1 MSEFIIRPN
10 HSLSARGTIGA
21 ITVFALV
28 LGLISIRLAY
38 MGYWLIIPFLL
49 LDLVAV
55 AFAFY
60 YIRKK
65 CCIHETVKIDDKQL
79 FIEHHELRNAQ
90 SWGFDLPWV
99 QVKLQKHAH
108 PWQPS
113 RLLIGSHG
121 KWIELASFLTDEERA
136 ALSNELK
143 QTISKRLQ
151 YV

>member
-10 HSLSARGTIGA
+10 HSLSARGTLGA
-21 ITVFALV
+21 VLAFGVV
-28 LGLISIRLAY
+28 LGLIAVRLAY
-38 MGYWLIIPFLL
+38 MGFWLMIPFLL

-55 AFAFY
+55 ATAFY
-60 YIRKK
+60 HIRKK
-65 CCIHETVKIDDKQL
+65 CCIHESVKIDDKQL
-79 FIEHHELRNAQ
+79 LIEHHELKNAK
-90 SWGFDLPWV
+90 SWGFDLSWV

-136 ALSNELK
+136 SLSNELK
-143 QTISKRLQ
+143 QTISERLQ
-151 YV
+151 YA

>member
-10 HSLSARGTIGA
+10 HSLSARGTLGA
-21 ITVFALV
+21 VLVFGVV

-38 MGYWLIIPFLL
+38 MGFWLMIPFLL
-49 LDLVAV
+49 LDIIAV
-55 AFAFY
+55 ATAFY
-60 YIRKK
+60 YIRRK
-65 CCIHETVKIDDKQL
+65 CCIHESVKIDDKQL
-79 FIEHHELRNAQ
+79 LIEHHEIKRPK
-90 SWGFDLPWV
+90 SWGFDLSWV

-121 KWIELASFLTDEERA
+121 NWIELAGFLTDEERA
-136 ALSNELK
+136 SLANELK
-143 QTISKRLQ
+143 QTIQERLQ